1 MLNNIKSLKVLKI
14 VMELIEK
21 GIELNLFK
29 YNKKMQDKLN
39 IQKKDFKEFTEKQYE
54 LLNRLKNILK
64 VNITD
69 FNIKILAIC
78 HKRYFYY
85 RDIEKYLSK
94 IKFKF
99 REIEELNLSYNS
111 HLTLYFLRY
120 KNLEKLKVLN
130 FSKNNV
136 YTLNA
141 IQHMKLINLKVL
153 NLSKN
158 IIEVIDIFGK
168 INLKNLEKL
177 DLSENRISDINVLE
191 KTDFNDLKDLFLNDN
206 LISDIKVLDK
216 VKFKKLEKLN

>member
-54 LLNRLKNILK
+54 LLNRLNNILK

-99 REIEELNLSYNS
+99 REIAELNLSYNS

-136 YTLNA
+136 Y
-141 IQHMKLINLKVL
+141 IR
-153 NLSKN
+153 KN
-158 IIEVIDIFGK
+158 
-168 INLKNLEKL
+168 
-177 DLSENRISDINVLE
+177 
-191 KTDFNDLKDLFLNDN
+191 
-206 LISDIKVLDK
+206 
-216 VKFKKLEKLN
+216 

>member
-54 LLNRLKNILK
+54 LLNRLNNILK

-85 RDIEKYLSK
+85 RDIEKYLIK

-136 YTLNA
+136 YTINA

-177 DLSENRISDINVLE
+177 DLSENRISDINVL
-191 KTDFNDLKDLFLNDN
+191 
-206 LISDIKVLDK
+206 
-216 VKFKKLEKLN
+216 